1 MFAELNQVLKYKFS
15 GYLQGIKALGIA
27 KSSLAILFF
36 LDHNI
41 TTYSETMKKIPSCL
55 AKNRTGTVTL

>member
-36 LDHNI
+36 
-41 TTYSETMKKIPSCL
+41 
-55 AKNRTGTVTL
+55 